1 MNCRLKRVLA
11 LFVFVQGPFAC
22 VQNLQAQVETN
33 PPVVTILASDPEA
46 SEIGPDPDHPIT
58 GAAPA
63 PGRFPVALFVHGFS
77 AHASNPYLQYWA
89 AAGFI
94 AVAIKFP
101 LTNADAPG
109 GPNLTDTVNES
120 RWTCR
125 CRHCAERF
133 GGPVPAELT
142 PEVQAFREA
151 SVADFLRDVVAHVAS
166 LGGRSTICLL
176 PATAGTHGISDWN
189 TVASLPGLT
198 TFATDPYWKH
208 WNESAEP
215 FVRRFAR
222 LLNETSRS
230 STPRSRPRGR
240 RASTTCG
247 PGATRRAVT

>member
-1 MNCRLKRVLA
+1 
-11 LFVFVQGPFAC
+11 
-22 VQNLQAQVETN
+22 
-33 PPVVTILASDPEA
+33 
-46 SEIGPDPDHPIT
+46 
-58 GAAPA
+58 
-63 PGRFPVALFVHGFS
+63 
-77 AHASNPYLQYWA
+77 
-89 AAGFI
+89 
-94 AVAIKFP
+94 
-101 LTNADAPG
+101 
-109 GPNLTDTVNES
+109 

-222 LLNETSRS
+222 LLNETCERHGGRSRRRATLSPARSSRS
-230 STPRSRPRGR
+230 LRGSPAAGASSTSGREPRGGWRRSTPRSAGR
-240 RASTTCG
+240 RSARRPARSSRSSQATARTPRTTRSV
-247 PGATRRAVT
+247 ATRTSGCS